1 MRVCGAVSAAV
12 RGLTSASAM
21 AVATA
26 LVASGVSCVP
36 DFTPA
41 SRLDES
47 PQVLAVRADPPE
59 AAPGESVRL
68 DALVHWPGESPEYLW
83 LVCVP
88 TAADTIDT
96 CVTTRLG
103 AGGVLL
109 PLCASA
115 PGAPLCYASRD
126 ATALYTVPADVGLGE
141 DGTAT
146 IFLELVVGDDVDGED
161 CVRAYRDLNPSG
173 RCLVALKRLAV
184 SVEAPNINPALRPL
198 AVEVDGQ
205 PLDATDLISIDPT
218 GAQGDGLVVDLT
230 VSVEPQTVDE
240 VGGDDPPDEAR
251 LPVAWYATCG
261 GFDEDTADLVCEP
274 PLVGQTDPRCDPVSV
289 EWKPEASGECTVHV
303 TVRDGRGGV
312 AWITQRFVIGSG
324 G

>member
-1 MRVCGAVSAAV
+1 MRVSVV
-12 RGLTSASAM
+12 TSIMALGV
-21 AVATA
+21 AVAVT
-26 LVASGVSCVP
+26 GVSCVP

-68 DALVHWPGESPEYLW
+68 DALLHWPGGSPEYLW
-83 LVCVP
+83 LVCLP

-96 CVTTRLG
+96 CVSNRLG

-109 PLCASA
+109 PLCASVT
-115 PGAPLCYASRD
+115 PGGAPLCYASRD
-126 ATALYTVPADVGLGE
+126 ATALYTVPGDIGLGE
-141 DGTAT
+141 DGTRT

-161 CVRAYRDLNPSG
+161 CVRAYRDLDPSG
-173 RCLVALKRLAV
+173 RCLVALKRLAVSAVSAV

-198 AVEVDGQ
+198 ALEVDGQ
-205 PLDATDLISIDPT
+205 PVDATDLVPIDPM
-218 GAQGDGLVVDLT
+218 GELGDELAVSLT
-230 VSVEPQTVDE
+230 VAVKPQSVDE
-240 VGGDDPPDEAR
+240 LGGDAPPDEVR

-261 GFDEDTADLVCEP
+261 RFDEDTADLVCEP
-274 PLVGQTDPRCDPVSV
+274 PLTGQTDPRCDSAEV

-303 TVRDGRGGV
+303 IVRDGRGGV
-312 AWITQRFVIGSG
+312 AWITQRFVVGSG